1 MVPAGGV
8 EGGGGVAAPAQRRG
22 GAGGGQVA
30 AAVGGGAS
38 ATRESNSQLR
48 VDPGRRCV
56 CVCGGGGQ
64 EEVDVRKPKGHFGN
78 RKSLRD
84 PLLFPGSKSPR
95 AKLPRE
101 ESPQRL
107 EARVTGFLDP
117 IPIVFHGKEI
127 NESSGRAALP
137 LVVRDASSAPP
148 PPARAAAS
156 HPHPRIAMPAR
167 RLGVCHPRP

>member
-56 CVCGGGGQ
+56 CVCGGVGG
-64 EEVDVRKPKGHFGN
+64 R
-78 RKSLRD
+78 RRWT
-84 PLLFPGSKSPR
+84 
-95 AKLPRE
+95 
-101 ESPQRL
+101 L
-107 EARVTGFLDP
+107 ENLRVTLGTVNPSGIPFFFLGP
-117 IPIVFHGKEI
+117 KAHGQ
-127 NESSGRAALP
+127 SSP
-137 LVVRDASSAPP
+137 VRN
-148 PPARAAAS
+148 
-156 HPHPRIAMPAR
+156 HPNVWKP
-167 RLGVCHPRP
+167 V